1 MTTSEISTLE
11 IFRAISTLE
20 NSAKIFAAI
29 NNGCKNV
36 DLQGGNEKFAERY
49 RQAKKNFF
57 NYTGESKMNIQDTLN
72 IIEWDNY
79 GFSINKK
86 HIEAIIEKNGVKRE
100 FFVKGVKYL
109 IVTRFM
115 GNNGYGYSFPSF
127 YDVVFLEDGQEYDWC
142 INRSTIGIEI
152 SKIADYFTKIELG
165 IVNDIIETRKRQIGE
180 GEQEIDWYG
189 IKNQRF
195 FELYDNAKCIV
206 LFEDHGQSHVGH
218 DLFGLYDEE
227 NEVVNRIPIEIFWE
241 HYLSLSSSESYCPN
255 REEVRSFF
263 ETLIIPKR
271 ISVRNMGR

>member
-115 GNNGYGYSFPSF
+115 GNNGII
-127 YDVVFLEDGQEYDWC
+127 Q
-142 INRSTIGIEI
+142 NIG
-152 SKIADYFTKIELG
+152 
-165 IVNDIIETRKRQIGE
+165 
-180 GEQEIDWYG
+180 
-189 IKNQRF
+189 
-195 FELYDNAKCIV
+195 
-206 LFEDHGQSHVGH
+206 
-218 DLFGLYDEE
+218 
-227 NEVVNRIPIEIFWE
+227 
-241 HYLSLSSSESYCPN
+241 LS
-255 REEVRSFF
+255 
-263 ETLIIPKR
+263 I
-271 ISVRNMGR
+271 